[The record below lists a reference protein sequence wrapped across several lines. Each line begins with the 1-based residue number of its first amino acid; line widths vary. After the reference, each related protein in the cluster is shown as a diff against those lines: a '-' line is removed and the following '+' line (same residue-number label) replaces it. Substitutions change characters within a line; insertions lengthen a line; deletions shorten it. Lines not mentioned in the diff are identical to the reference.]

1 VARDPDTIQRE
12 IDQARDALVRTV
24 DVLAERANPK
34 RLIDIAKEKLEEK
47 LSDPRIKY
55 TLIGVGAL
63 VGLLLL
69 RKLLR

>member
-1 VARDPDTIQRE
+1 M
-12 IDQARDALVRTV
+12 DALVRTV

-34 RLIDIAKEKLEEK
+34 RLIDIAKEKIDIAKEKLQEK
-47 LSDPRIKY
+47 LSEPRIKY